1 MCINIYTIYN
11 TILNTNQKK
20 KQRSTKKMFELE
32 SSVNLQNTKSNSLRT
47 TLPIELVKILKL
59 KDKDKLVWHI
69 TTQNDELQINVTKK

>member
-1 MCINIYTIYN
+1 
-11 TILNTNQKK
+11 
-20 KQRSTKKMFELE
+20 MFELE

-47 TLPIELVKILKL
+47 TLPIELVKILQL

>member
-1 MCINIYTIYN
+1 MSGLKN
-11 TILNTNQKK
+11 LK